1 MMEDKTKVLQIGLV
15 NWAEVFPYA
24 IHESIEWQFLDCTA
38 TTEAACQSLIK
49 KQKRRAYNVV
59 VVSDE
64 LDNKLLEELS
74 PLIETYTLI
83 IDQHFQSQVSTQ
95 IQNTKFPVYL
105 SFDNPN
111 FICETVYQ
119 CFFSGQSGG
128 KLHVN
133 EAEINNFFEGDMQFL
148 GEHRLS
154 VSGDFT
160 SFGNKPLITWQYNRG
175 FYERSK
181 KIWLEFTRSDN
192 ASFSLVVHGFRDNTT
207 DVMKIWRFTESEV
220 RAGMELPY
228 EEGLGFVSV
237 SLWPRGYGNIKVG
250 PLHFRD
256 TRGPYGEYLPGGKK
270 VSDAQNEEL
279 DYFFHPGD
287 LKPPLAVYFSGYRSL
302 EGFEGFYMMKKMG
315 TPFLLI
321 ADPRLEGGSF
331 YLGSEQLE
339 TSIRDVIQTHLN
351 SLGFSNQELILSGLS
366 MGTFGAL
373 YHGSFLHPHSIIVGK
388 PLVNLGTMAEK
399 ERIIRPG
406 GFPTSLDLLQSLTGR
421 QDKEGIQALN
431 HRFWSTFDAANF
443 SDTQFV
449 MAYMKDDDY
458 DDTAYQDV
466 LEHLLTKETRVIGK
480 GISGR
485 HNDNSEAIN
494 QWFINHYRRI
504 LDEDFYRGGEH
515 AI

>member
-1 MMEDKTKVLQIGLV
+1 MENKTKVLQIGLV
-15 NWAEVFPYA
+15 NWAEVFPDA
-24 IHESIEWQFLDCTA
+24 IHESIEWQFLDCST
-38 TTEAACQSLIK
+38 TTEATCQALIQK
-49 KQKRRAYNVV
+49 KKRRAFDVV

-64 LDNKLLEELS
+64 LNNTLLEDLS
-74 PLIETYTLI
+74 PLIEAYTLI
-83 IDQHFQSQVSTQ
+83 MDRRFQSQVSQ
-95 IQNTKFPVYL
+95 QMQRTKLPVYL
-105 SFDNPN
+105 SFHTPHSVLDT
-111 FICETVYQ
+111 IYHY
-119 CFFSGQSGG
+119 FFPGQSGG

-133 EAEINNFFEGDMQFL
+133 QAEVSENFEGDVQFW
-148 GEHRLS
+148 GEHRLC
-154 VSGDFT
+154 VNGDF
-160 SFGNKPLITWQYNRG
+160 SPFKSQPLITWQYNRG

-181 KIWLEFTRSDN
+181 KIWLEFSHSEN
-192 ASFSLVVHGFRDNTT
+192 VSFSLVVHGFRDNST
-207 DVMKIWRFTESEV
+207 DVMKVWRFAEDEV

-237 SLWPRGYGNIKVG
+237 SLWPRGYGEIEVG

-339 TSIRDVIQTHLN
+339 TSIRGVIQTHLN

-421 QDKEGIQALN
+421 QDKGGIQALN
-431 HRFWSTFDAANF
+431 HRFWSAFDAADF
-443 SDTQFV
+443 RDTQFV

-494 QWFINHYRRI
+494 QWFINHFRRI
-504 LDEDFYRGGEH
+504 LDEDFHRGGEH